1 MKLYTT
7 IHKLPLQIF
16 IDIIVDEDLKLLIIE
31 GEASE
36 EVLNQTWQNI
46 LNEYTEAVSNKE
58 VINKIDETKNLLKKE
73 TTIKIIDSML
83 RIIEIKPC
91 EELFNL
97 LYLFNYPISKLEYSE
112 ENLKAILPAFLAYYK
127 KDRFEYQLLIKSRE
141 EKGKGENK
149 DVKLGYD
156 YFNNMITEIGI
167 AFSTSIDITK
177 VTTGIFCTYVNKLH
191 KHYENQKKQQ
201 QKKK

>member
-36 EVLNQTWQNI
+36 EVLNETWQNI
-46 LNEYTEAVSNKE
+46 LNEYTQAISNKE

-83 RIIEIKPC
+83 RMIELKPC

-97 LYLFNYPISKLEYSE
+97 LYLFNYPIPKLEYSE
-112 ENLKAILPAFLAYYK
+112 ENLRAILPTFLAHYK
-127 KDRFEYQLLIKSRE
+127 KERFDYQLLIKSIE
-141 EKGKGENK
+141 EKSKGKNK

-156 YFNNMITEIGI
+156 YFNNMIAEIGI
-167 AFSTSIDITK
+167 AFSTTLDIRTI
-177 VTTGIFCTYVNKLH
+177 TTGIFCTYVNKLH
-191 KHYENQKKQQ
+191 KHYENQRKQQ
-201 QKKK
+201 LKHK

>member
-1 MKLYTT
+1 M
-7 IHKLPLQIF
+7 
-16 IDIIVDEDLKLLIIE
+16 IE
-31 GEASE
+31 
-36 EVLNQTWQNI
+36 L
-46 LNEYTEAVSNKE
+46 
-58 VINKIDETKNLLKKE
+58 
-73 TTIKIIDSML
+73 
-83 RIIEIKPC
+83 KPC

-112 ENLKAILPAFLAYYK
+112 ENLKVILPTFLAYYK
-127 KDRFEYQLLIKSRE
+127 KDRFEYQLLIKSIE
-141 EKGKGENK
+141 EKGKGKNK